1 MCTRPA
7 ARRTSLIVGMEF
19 TIKSCVQGHHFSKEF
34 CTPEVGEELGIQ
46 MICPVFSCISSPISS
61 YLSHTIVQRCFDA
74 FMLWC
79 YISGVL
85 VGYFRLHLVWTLEC
99 VSLHFWYFTE
109 SFPCTYPCNRKEICM
124 WGTVD
129 FRMLIPS
136 WKTKKSK
143 LSNQIQAMLKDH

>member
-1 MCTRPA
+1 M
-7 ARRTSLIVGMEF
+7 V
-19 TIKSCVQGHHFSKEF
+19 
-34 CTPEVGEELGIQ
+34 
-46 MICPVFSCISSPISS
+46 
-61 YLSHTIVQRCFDA
+61 
-74 FMLWC
+74 LWC

-136 WKTKKSK
+136 WKTKNPNCQIKSNSSYAETS
-143 LSNQIQAMLKDH
+143 LSDKFDWSVWEEKVNNACFEAPPHFCLFPSFMLPSLTVLWWDMGENLWQVLFVTGNSFLCTCLSQCYAGGV